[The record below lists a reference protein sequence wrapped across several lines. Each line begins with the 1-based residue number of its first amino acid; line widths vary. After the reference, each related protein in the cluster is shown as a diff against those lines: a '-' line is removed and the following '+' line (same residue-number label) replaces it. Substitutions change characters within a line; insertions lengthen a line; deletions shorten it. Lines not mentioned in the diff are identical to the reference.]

1 MSSITFILLTNKTER
16 KKGNLHKPELRGI
29 MKFIDNNL
37 WYNPIP
43 EAGFDSG
50 NTALLYLRRRY
61 KIEAK
66 KNGIILLLCY
76 IIWCLTTDPST
87 RGNSLGKCIL
97 SLPVGT
103 GCRIC
108 NGPAFKLW
116 LTLNSLVICCVT
128 FFECRY
134 LNGFSFNACFLF
146 AYF

>member
-16 KKGNLHKPELRGI
+16 KKGTLHKPELRGI

-66 KNGIILLLCY
+66 KLELSFYYVILFDVWLQIRLLGAIHLENVYC
-76 IIWCLTTDPST
+76 
-87 RGNSLGKCIL
+87 RSLSEPVVGFVMVLHLNCDWLWIL
-97 SLPVGT
+97 SSFVVLRFLNVDIWT
-103 GCRIC
+103 
-108 NGPAFKLW
+108 AFR
-116 LTLNSLVICCVT
+116 LTLVFCL
-128 FFECRY
+128 RK
-134 LNGFSFNACFLF
+134 
-146 AYF
+146 